1 MIFFK
6 TEVRESGTHGEGL
19 FLLEPVKKGEII
31 GILTHGCGIMTE
43 DEYQRQQAEN
53 NKIIIMTAVRWVGK
67 YFLYGDAIGSE
78 EFINHS
84 SDPTMLYH
92 CGVCFAT
99 RDLLPGDELT
109 ADYGYFLAEKDV
121 FAFSD
126 NATGR
131 PVDGISG
138 REALLRSARELIR
151 LVENDPDW
159 GK

>member
-6 TEVRESGTHGEGL
+6 TEVRESGTHGKGL

-43 DEYQRQQAEN
+43 DEYQKQQAEN
-53 NKIIIMTAVRWVGK
+53 NEIIIMTAVRWVGK
-67 YFLYGDAIGSE
+67 YFLYGDVIGSE

-99 RDLLPGDELT
+99 RDLVQGDELT
-109 ADYGYFLAEKDV
+109 ADYEYFLAEKDV

-126 NATGR
+126 NATGQL
-131 PVDGISG
+131 VDGISG
-138 REALLRSARELIR
+138 REALLRSARELIK
-151 LVENDPDW
+151 LIENDPNW